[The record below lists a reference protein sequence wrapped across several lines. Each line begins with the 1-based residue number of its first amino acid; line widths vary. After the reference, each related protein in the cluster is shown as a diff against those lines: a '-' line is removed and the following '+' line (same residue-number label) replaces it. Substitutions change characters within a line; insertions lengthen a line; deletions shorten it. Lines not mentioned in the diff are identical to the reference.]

1 LHVVGNVHYRH
12 GTFYGVTLAGLGAPV
27 ALVTSNR
34 ESNHLPGR
42 GDGGFVIEGN
52 GTNADGWSLDRNL
65 NKENYMPAILM
76 WLMGV
81 PLIVIVLLYLI
92 F

>member
-1 LHVVGNVHYRH
+1 VQQGTKLWRDGSLSDPNVQ
-12 GTFYGVTLAGLGAPV
+12 GDEQMAG
-27 ALVTSNR
+27 
-34 ESNHLPGR
+34 
-42 GDGGFVIEGN
+42 
-52 GTNADGWSLDRNL
+52 
-65 NKENYMPAILM
+65 ILM